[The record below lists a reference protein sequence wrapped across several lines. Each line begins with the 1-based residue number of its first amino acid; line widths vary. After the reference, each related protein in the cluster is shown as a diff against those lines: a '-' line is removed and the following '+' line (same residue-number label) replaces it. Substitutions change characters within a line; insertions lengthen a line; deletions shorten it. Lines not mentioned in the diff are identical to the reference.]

1 MEQFYFQFLGTFS
14 SHGTTGTHDDP
25 YTSELEIKNIIFEK
39 IDHIFEHISPLRK
52 WNRQIINLEHFQMS

>member
-25 YTSELEIKNIIFEK
+25 YTSELK
-39 IDHIFEHISPLRK
+39 I
-52 WNRQIINLEHFQMS
+52 